1 MVTLYSPASNL
12 SFLNPFLEVKI
23 GETVLRRRPTPQFL
37 PTALFVQC
45 IALFYMPKLYTI
57 PKHYALL
64 MLTAQSSTLSIT
76 HTSRRSQFGDFTSGM
91 CLGRCSYAHNR
102 PNKGSRTHLR
112 TFRELFLASWSP
124 SSFKSHSQFFFP
136 NSQAV
141 KGSHTSDLHF
151 LLRTV
156 LEHCAS
162 PACTRSVTTKP
173 PLQRKCRGRTRAG
186 LKTRGKRTA

>member
-1 MVTLYSPASNL
+1 
-12 SFLNPFLEVKI
+12 
-23 GETVLRRRPTPQFL
+23 
-37 PTALFVQC
+37 
-45 IALFYMPKLYTI
+45 
-57 PKHYALL
+57 

-102 PNKGSRTHLR
+102 PNKGSTTHLR

-136 NSQAV
+136 NSMADMNRSNRENYSTTGQAV